1 MMDIEKLLYNK
12 IKSAISQWKEEDIYA
27 ISFFVD
33 FNEAYEYKTYKNIS
47 TFAISYN
54 TEKDCSGAGRLDEE
68 RWNYAFWR
76 QDETAILDIDNP
88 DECTE
93 ALFNWYAEQGLDNI
107 GFEDTENQ
115 YDEKDN
121 YIGKGPVG
129 HYELLHLAAN
139 IARKLQ
145 QEGFI
150 KQHFQKPLPILVH
163 GLEYAWY
170 DIEATKKANP
180 HGEANDFIQS
190 MIDNGMIDAE

>member
-1 MMDIEKLLYNK
+1 MDIEKLLYNK